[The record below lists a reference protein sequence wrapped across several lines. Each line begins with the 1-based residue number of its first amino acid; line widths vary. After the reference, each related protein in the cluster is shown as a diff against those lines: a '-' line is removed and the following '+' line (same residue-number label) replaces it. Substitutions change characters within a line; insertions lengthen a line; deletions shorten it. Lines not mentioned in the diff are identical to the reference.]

1 MARHRNTHRT
11 RWMLGAS
18 IGFVFV
24 VYLLWAL
31 WSEEKVRVI
40 NKTLERTD
48 AGVVVSGEVY
58 NAASVVTSAKIE
70 VSFFNGSGHKLAE
83 AVVELDNL
91 AVGVSTTF
99 HTQPKLLTDVQD
111 YSIYINAGRNMY
123 GN

>member
-1 MARHRNTHRT
+1 MARHRNTRRT
-11 RWMLGAS
+11 RWMLGVGL
-18 IGFVFV
+18 GFVFV

-31 WSEEKVRVI
+31 RAEEKVRVI

-58 NAASVVTSAKIE
+58 NAASVVTSAKVE
-70 VSFFNGSGHKLAE
+70 VSFFNGSGHKVAE
-83 AVVELDNL
+83 EIVELNNL
-91 AVGVSTTF
+91 PVGVSTAF
-99 HTQPKLLTDVQD
+99 HTQPKPLTDVQD